1 MDFSLLSDNLFFFL
15 SSNKRNKFNL
25 AYTRKETD
33 KWLDQMIKD

>member
-1 MDFSLLSDNLFFFL
+1 MDFSLLSDNLFFL